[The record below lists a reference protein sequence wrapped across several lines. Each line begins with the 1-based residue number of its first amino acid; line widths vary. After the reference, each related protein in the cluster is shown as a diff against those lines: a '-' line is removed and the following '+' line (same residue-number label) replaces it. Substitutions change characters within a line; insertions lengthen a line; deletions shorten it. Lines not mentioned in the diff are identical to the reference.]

1 MSPALA
7 AQALSA
13 HCSRST
19 TGAAC
24 VGARLAPR
32 LARQPRARTNSSV
45 RTARSAAPLPAASL
59 RLAYIA
65 ADAATTEQVPLHICT
80 RASLAHRHTTDCPPG
95 GRRHACNCPL
105 PAPGLEL
112 SLPRFV
118 PQAWPDWLVTVAVV
132 ALAAAAACWAERP
145 RGWADGS
152 LLEVCAW
159 PLASLSLQPHEDCLH
174 ACHNAFRSQS
184 LHMHA
189 P

>member
-7 AQALSA
+7 AQTLSA
-13 HCSRST
+13 HCSRNNI
-19 TGAAC
+19 GAAC
-24 VGARLAPR
+24 VRAQLAPR
-32 LARQPRARTNSSV
+32 LCRQPCAQAKSSV
-45 RTARSAAPLPAASL
+45 RSARSAAPLPAASL

-65 ADAATTEQVPLHICT
+65 ADAATTEQVPLHIRT
-80 RASLAHRHTTDCPPG
+80 RGSLAHRHVTDCIPG
-95 GRRHACNCPL
+95 GCRRASECL
-105 PAPGLEL
+105 PPARIPEL
-112 SLPRFV
+112 SSYLV
-118 PQAWPDWLVTVAVV
+118 SQAWPDWLVSAAVV
-132 ALAAAAACWAERP
+132 ALAAAAACWVERP

-152 LLEVCAW
+152 LLEVRAW